1 MPLTHRLIDGY
12 AVQAACWF
20 QNSLAGLRKRLSIFE
35 SLFCRRPFLNEYL
48 ATMNK
53 LKLALAAVVIST
65 GLASCSSTTTS
76 LGHQGKF
83 NPCFF
88 SDKKGTIRPYQS
100 NEDRVTERYHF
111 RNPIE
116 KK

>member
-1 MPLTHRLIDGY
+1 
-12 AVQAACWF
+12 
-20 QNSLAGLRKRLSIFE
+20 
-35 SLFCRRPFLNEYL
+35 
-48 ATMNK
+48 MNK

-65 GLASCSSTTTS
+65 GFASCSSTTKS

-100 NEDRVTERYHF
+100 NDDRVTERYHF